1 MPNKLLHGHFQFQ
14 RSHFER
20 RESIARL
27 AVEGQKPLA
36 LYVGCSDSR
45 VVPELFTSASPGE
58 LFVIRN
64 VGAFV
69 PARQDADA
77 SVGAAIE
84 YAINALGVQHV
95 VVCGHSGC
103 GAVKAALEGRDKL
116 GDAMPELRTWLAGIE
131 AGVAPVR
138 GTGLSGDDLVRTAV
152 EENVL
157 VSLHH
162 LMSYEAVARALGAGR
177 LQLHAWYYDMG
188 SLSLAVYDP
197 DADAFVAPAP
207 AD

>member
-1 MPNKLLHGHFQFQ
+1 MPTKLLHGHFHFQ
-14 RSHFER
+14 KSHFEKR
-20 RESIARL
+20 ASMMRL

-45 VVPELFTSASPGE
+45 VVPELLTSAAPGE
-58 LFVIRN
+58 LFVLRN

-69 PARQDADA
+69 PERHDADV

-116 GDAMPELRTWLAGIE
+116 GDTMPELRGWLAGIE

-138 GTGLSGDDLVRTAV
+138 DAGLAGDELVRVAV

-162 LMSYEAVARALGAGR
+162 LMSYEAVARALEAGR

-188 SLSLAVYDP
+188 SLALSVYDP
-197 DADAFVAPAP
+197 ELDDFVEPRPA
-207 AD
+207 